1 MKKDE
6 RGGSRVR
13 VPGAPLLALMLRA
26 IRRAASATPPSLEGL
41 RICASSHARAATA
54 APPSLLGVVGIFARH
69 ASKKAGG
76 STSNGR
82 DSAGRRLGIKLYGG
96 EHCKVGSII
105 ARQRGTKWWPGHNVG
120 IGVGQLSHLGW
131 RGAAG
136 ETTRAERGSG
146 GAKGGECV
154 CEIEC
159 REVTEVALA
168 EEEHQRPTPP
178 VEGAELAKV
187 PGVSAVPA
195 V

>member
-1 MKKDE
+1 MKK
-6 RGGSRVR
+6 RSAAARSRLIS
-13 VPGAPLLALMLRA
+13 PGAPLLALMLRA

-54 APPSLLGVVGIFARH
+54 APPSLLGGVGIFARH

-120 IGVGQLSHLGW
+120 IGVDHTIYALIPGRVHFTDAGRVKPGKKIVNVVPHDEWPETLKLAQA
-131 RGAAG
+131 RNAAKRVKP
-136 ETTRAERGSG
+136 EKVVARAS
-146 GAKGGECV
+146 
-154 CEIEC
+154 
-159 REVTEVALA
+159 
-168 EEEHQRPTPP
+168 
-178 VEGAELAKV
+178 
-187 PGVSAVPA
+187 S
-195 V
+195 